1 MNRISEL
8 RNKLGISMKEAAA
21 RLDMPYTTYVNY
33 EKGTREPNSETLIKL
48 SRFFG
53 TTIDYLLGKPETN
66 IVPPGFEPLPEMA
79 TVPLVGRIACGQPI
93 TAEENLEG
101 YVSIPAEWHATFTLL
116 CEGDSMEPRIKD
128 GDRTTVGEWAKIWLQ
143 TYKADLRHATVQ
155 MYRNAYNNH
164 VRQVLGGME
173 LRDVRPVH
181 IRSVMSEVAGMS
193 ESLQNKVLLTM
204 RQIFATAIDNG
215 LLLRNPCDKI
225 KITPHAKPRR
235 KEYLT
240 AAECDTLMEAVTE
253 PRARAFVALCLYCG
267 LRREEALGLKW
278 TDLGAD
284 RLVVSRAMTFGSNQQ
299 LPVEELKKYGVL
311 PDAADARQAAA
322 GVGHNAAPGRVR
334 RPRYQR
340 RRHDAQRV
348 PPPVDQPRPAAGRLR
363 ASPPHAAPHLRDH
376 ALPRGRRPAH
386 RAAAARPRQHPDDR
400 ADLYPP
406 GGRG

>member
-1 MNRISEL
+1 MA
-8 RNKLGISMKEAAA
+8 KLKKRKDGRYQRRVTLSSGKTRVVYGRTQAA
-21 RLDMPYTTYVNY
+21 LDAAV
-33 EKGTREPNSETLIKL
+33 RAVLA
-48 SRFFG
+48 
-53 TTIDYLLGKPETN
+53 D
-66 IVPPGFEPLPEMA
+66 
-79 TVPLVGRIACGQPI
+79 
-93 TAEENLEG
+93 
-101 YVSIPAEWHATFTLL
+101 
-116 CEGDSMEPRIKD
+116 DSAGLD
-128 GDRTTVGEWAKIWLQ
+128 VGDRTTVGEWAKIWLQ

-240 AAECDTLMEAVTE
+240 DAERDTLMEAVTE

-299 LPVEELKKYGVL
+299 LPVEELKNTASCRMLPMPDKLRQVL
-311 PDAADARQAAA
+311 ATTPRLAEYVVPAANGGDMTLSAFRRLWTSHVRRQVGFELHPHMLRHTYATMLYRA
-322 GVGHNAAPGRVR
+322 GVDLRTAQQLLGHANIQMTARI
-334 RPRYQR
+334 YT
-340 RRHDAQRV
+340 
-348 PPPVDQPRPAAGRLR
+348 
-363 ASPPHAAPHLRDH
+363 HLEAEDS
-376 ALPRGRRPAH
+376 LKV
-386 RAAAARPRQHPDDR
+386 QDR
-400 ADLYPP
+400 INLYLSGTPTATAT
-406 GGRG
+406 G